1 MPTGDYLTQLGKEIS
16 ISLAI
21 LLAVPQKKMREFGG
35 FRCLLLLFQF
45 CLLNIAGYI
54 TLLPGDFVAPR
65 FQSAVVESRFD
76 TKPKPTAVQCATPC
90 PVQKVAREEL
100 YSNRSKA
107 QSLCYPMCVGISLE
121 RQERERES
129 WSDVV
134 EKPREYQRLKT
145 GVYAIF
151 RTTFDGCCL
160 PRTLRFSTTAFVV
173 VWGQWRS
180 SRLFLGGEVFLGEI
194 FGAPPKWNTILQ
206 GQRFP
211 RLFQSLS
218 TPLIFQLIIKYQSY
232 SNKNFN
238 LNKYFLFYAF
248 FFTLKTTSNKNHIRR
263 KKVRLYRVV
272 KF

>member
-1 MPTGDYLTQLGKEIS
+1 M
-16 ISLAI
+16 
-21 LLAVPQKKMREFGG
+21 
-35 FRCLLLLFQF
+35 
-45 CLLNIAGYI
+45 
-54 TLLPGDFVAPR
+54 
-65 FQSAVVESRFD
+65 VE
-76 TKPKPTAVQCATPC
+76 
-90 PVQKVAREEL
+90 
-100 YSNRSKA
+100 N
-107 QSLCYPMCVGISLE
+107 
-121 RQERERES
+121 
-129 WSDVV
+129 
-134 EKPREYQRLKT
+134 PRENQRLKT

-248 FFTLKTTSNKNHIRR
+248 SFTLKTTSNKNHIRR

>member
-129 WSDVV
+129 LGVMWSKIRERIRDSKREYTQYFVPLLMDVV
-134 EKPREYQRLKT
+134 YHVLSVFERLLLLLF
-145 GVYAIF
+145 GV
-151 RTTFDGCCL
+151 
-160 PRTLRFSTTAFVV
+160 S
-173 VWGQWRS
+173 
-180 SRLFLGGEVFLGEI
+180 
-194 FGAPPKWNTILQ
+194 GAVA
-206 GQRFP
+206 G
-211 RLFQSLS
+211 
-218 TPLIFQLIIKYQSY
+218 
-232 SNKNFN
+232 
-238 LNKYFLFYAF
+238 YF
-248 FFTLKTTSNKNHIRR
+248 
-263 KKVRLYRVV
+263 
-272 KF
+272 